1 MMKTINFAVFGCGV
15 IAGIHAAAIADVE
28 GAVLVGCADAV
39 PAAAEKFADRWG
51 VRTYPDFEALI
62 NSPDI
67 DAISI
72 CTPSGTHAE
81 LAIRALERDKNV
93 VLEKPMAITVADCDR
108 VIAAALKSRGKIT
121 VISQL
126 RTSPDVLRAREIV
139 RSGKLGK
146 IVLVELNMRYY
157 RAPEYFIGSW
167 RGTKKM
173 DGGGALMNQGIHG
186 VDLLQ
191 YIAGPVMNIK
201 SIVRTLSHNIE
212 VEDTAVAAIEL
223 QSGAIGVIVAST
235 AAHPGFDREIRING
249 TRGAIELREDK
260 LVRIVIDGVDEPCE
274 EYTSQGTASNNAA
287 LAHAGHAR
295 QIAAFVE
302 AINSGTRPA
311 VDEHEGR
318 VAVEI
323 IERIYRD
330 SN

>member
-1 MMKTINFAVFGCGV
+1 MKTINFAVFGCGV
-15 IAGIHAAAIADVE
+15 IAGIHAAAVADVD
-28 GAVLVGCADAV
+28 GACLVGCADV
-39 PAAAEKFADRWG
+39 VSAAAERFAEKWN
-51 VRTYPDFEALI
+51 VKAYADFEALI
-62 NSPDI
+62 SAPEI

-72 CTPSGTHAE
+72 CTPSGTHAD
-81 LAIRALERDKNV
+81 LAIKALNAGKNV

-108 VIAAALKSRGKIT
+108 VIEAASKSSGKIT

-126 RTSPDVLRAREIV
+126 RTSPDVVRAKEIV
-139 RSGKLGK
+139 ESGRLGK
-146 IVLVELNMRYY
+146 TVLVELNMRYY
-157 RAPEYFIGSW
+157 RAPEYFVGSW

-191 YIAGPVMNIK
+191 YITGPVRNIK

-223 QSGAIGVIVAST
+223 ESGALGVIVAST
-235 AAHPGFDREIRING
+235 ATHPGFDREIRIHG
-249 TRGAIELREDK
+249 TKGAIELREDK
-260 LVRIVIDGVDEPCE
+260 LVRIVVDGVDEPCE

-287 LAHAGHAR
+287 LAHSGHAR
-295 QIAAFVE
+295 QISAFVN
-302 AINSGTRPA
+302 AINLNTPPT

-318 VAVEI
+318 IAVDI
-323 IERIYRD
+323 IERIYND